1 MSYKHVGRIKNNQ
14 RKIIV
19 AYRTVPGEPENCI
32 VITTEN
38 LMADEHDALIKLVES
53 DTGQSSNEFAEAM
66 ARAQLPDGRNMLS
79 GFHTTGKMVKVP
91 TTSVEMTPD
100 RNSVI
105 GLDELNKII
114 AQQKGIGVDDLSN
127 TPSEDDKPDSVVM
140 GNSVVNTI
148 TEDAKILTD
157 EELAS
162 KMRADATQLSREAKR
177 LREEAEKLHPN
188 KKRSQTRA
196 KKSANKEP
204 EHTETSSSNE

>member
-53 DTGQSSNEFAEAM
+53 DTGQSANEFAEAM

-91 TTSVEMTPD
+91 AASVEMTPD

-114 AQQKGIGVDDLSN
+114 AQQKGVGIDDLSN
-127 TPSEDDKPDSVVM
+127 APTEVNEPDVIEM
-140 GNSVVNTI
+140 GDTAVNTI
-148 TEDAKILTD
+148 TEDTKILTD

-177 LREEAEKLHPN
+177 LREEAEKLHPT

-196 KKSANKEP
+196 KKSTNKD
-204 EHTETSSSNE
+204 TETPETSPNNK